1 MHANT
6 QDFQVFYK
14 AVGVAGGA
22 LTAGGAGDAVEVTS
36 DAVDRDS
43 FDSAQLLFTGRTTCA
58 AGQTLRATV
67 KLAES
72 EDGTAFGA
80 DETLATDETVVAG
93 GAAPQSFCFRVD
105 LRVAN
110 RKRFLRL
117 KVTPDLSAVGT
128 DTAQW
133 GAALVLGGADEF
145 PVR

>member
-14 AVGVAGGA
+14 AVGVAGGG

-36 DAVDRDS
+36 GAVDRNG
-43 FDSAQLLFTGRTTCA
+43 FDSAQLLFTGATNCA
-58 AGQTLRATV
+58 AGQTLKATV
-67 KLAES
+67 KVAES
-72 EDGTAFGA
+72 EDGTTFGA
-80 DETLATDETVVAG
+80 DETLANAVTVVAG

-110 RKRFLRL
+110 RKRFLRMRL
-117 KVTPDLSAVGT
+117 TPDLSAAST

>member
-22 LTAGGAGDAVEVTS
+22 LTAGGTGDAAEVTS
-36 DAVDRDS
+36 GAVDRNG
-43 FDSAQLLFTGRTTCA
+43 FDSAQLLLTGSTNCA
-58 AGQTLRATV
+58 AGQTLKATV

-80 DETLATDETVVAG
+80 DETLANAVTVVAG
-93 GAAPQSFCFRVD
+93 GAAPQAFCLRVD

-110 RKRFLRL
+110 RKRFLRM
-117 KVTPDLSAVGT
+117 KVTPDLSAAST

>member
-1 MHANT
+1 MHAST

-22 LTAGGAGDAVEVTS
+22 LTAGGAGDAVEVTGG
-36 DAVDRDS
+36 AVDRNG
-43 FDSAQLLFTGRTTCA
+43 FDFAQLLFTGTTNCA
-58 AGQTLRATV
+58 AGQTLKATV
-67 KLAES
+67 KVAES
-72 EDGTAFGA
+72 EDGVTFGP
-80 DETLATDETVVAG
+80 DETLANAVTVVAG
-93 GAAPQSFCFRVD
+93 ATAPQSFCLRVD

-110 RKRFLRL
+110 RKRFVRL
-117 KVTPDLSAVGT
+117 KVTPDLSAAGT